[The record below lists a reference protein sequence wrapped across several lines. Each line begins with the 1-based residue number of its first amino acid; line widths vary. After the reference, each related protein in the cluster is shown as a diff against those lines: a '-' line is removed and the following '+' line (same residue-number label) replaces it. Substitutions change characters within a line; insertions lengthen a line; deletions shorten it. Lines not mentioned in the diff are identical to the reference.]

1 MPIRNAK
8 GLRWPALILGAA
20 LVIYGSAFSVLRWYD
35 WRALTLPV
43 DLKPGTTSSPE
54 FRVDQKTRYLV
65 ELEVERNI
73 PFDELNCLLGE
84 STSRRPCAVKSVVDI
99 QWTMMSGSK
108 EIASGASR
116 NEKGGGYGPTI
127 TKTLGRF
134 EGSPRT
140 PYVLKVASLMD
151 GSALASANPRIVVQ
165 VHPMDYKG
173 YFVIAQLMAMGA
185 MGIAVIGGIWLLIW
199 AVRAYVVPRKA

>member
-1 MPIRNAK
+1 MPIRNVRA
-8 GLRWPALILGAA
+8 LRWPGVILGAA
-20 LVIYGSAFSVLRWYD
+20 LVIYGSAFTVLRWYD
-35 WRALTLPV
+35 WTALSLPI
-43 DLKPGTTSSPE
+43 DLKPGMTRSPE
-54 FRVDQKTRYLV
+54 FRVDQKTSYLV
-65 ELEVERNI
+65 ELEVDRKI

-84 STSRRPCAVKSVVDI
+84 SISQKPCAVKSVVDI
-99 QWTMMSGSK
+99 QWVLMNGFK
-108 EIASGASR
+108 EIASGTSR

-140 PYVLKVASLMD
+140 PYVLQVTSLMD
-151 GSALASANPRIVVQ
+151 GSALTPAGPRIVVQ
-165 VHPMDYKG
+165 VHPMNYKG
-173 YFVIAQLMAMGA
+173 YFVVAQLMAMLA

>member
-1 MPIRNAK
+1 MTR
-8 GLRWPALILGAA
+8 
-20 LVIYGSAFSVLRWYD
+20 
-35 WRALTLPV
+35 
-43 DLKPGTTSSPE
+43 SPE
-54 FRVDQKTRYLV
+54 FRVDQKTSYLV
-65 ELEVERNI
+65 ELEVDRKI

-84 STSRRPCAVKSVVDI
+84 SISQKPCAVKSVVDI
-99 QWTMMSGSK
+99 QWVLMNGFK
-108 EIASGASR
+108 EIASGTSR

-140 PYVLKVASLMD
+140 PYVLQVTSLMD
-151 GSALASANPRIVVQ
+151 GSALTPAGPRIVVQ
-165 VHPMDYKG
+165 VHPMNYKG
-173 YFVIAQLMAMGA
+173 YFVVAQLMAMLA